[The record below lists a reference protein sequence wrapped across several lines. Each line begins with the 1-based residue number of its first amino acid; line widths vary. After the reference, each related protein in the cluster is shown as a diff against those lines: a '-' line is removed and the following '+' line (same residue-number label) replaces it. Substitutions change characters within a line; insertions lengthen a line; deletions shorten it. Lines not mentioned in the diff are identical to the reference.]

1 MKEKVS
7 SMKKYEALREE
18 LLEFIQKN
26 GLKPNDQLPKVRDI
40 ITNIGYSYATVNRT
54 LIEMEKEGLITK
66 RQGKGLYVN
75 RIHPRQKNKQ
85 VALII
90 PKDFSVHR
98 IFLDILSGVRKALEK
113 EQIGLLVSISNMS
126 HEKEKET
133 VENLMS
139 HNIDG
144 MIIFLEDHYRE
155 DYSHIVELKNKKY
168 PFVLIDRFIEDLD
181 TDFVIINNRDAMFR
195 VCSYLKYNRHCD
207 KIIFVPANDTSVLV
221 SSSDEK
227 VLGYKEALSV
237 LYGKDPGTILPLDDF
252 IANLNAIS
260 ASHKNIGVCL
270 NHDTMIPDMHKKLQE
285 LNLEIPSNCHIFGYN
300 NSYDQPYYPTVEQ
313 FNDEAGRKAAEILIE
328 KMKNPDAPLVKVR
341 IEPKLILPDDKG
353 NYFMED

>member
-1 MKEKVS
+1 MKEKAN

-26 GLKPNDQLPKVRDI
+26 GLKQNDQLPKVRDI
-40 ITNIGYSYATVNRT
+40 IQNIGYSYATVNRT

-75 RIHPRQKNKQ
+75 RIYPKQKNKQ

-90 PKDFSVHR
+90 PKDFSIHR

-113 EQIGLLVSISNMS
+113 EHIGLLVSISNMS

-139 HNIDG
+139 HNVDG
-144 MIIFLEDHYRE
+144 MIIFLEDHYR
-155 DYSHIVELKNKKY
+155 DDFSHIVELKNNKF
-168 PFVLIDRFIEDLD
+168 PFVLIDRFIENLD
-181 TDFVIINNRDAMFR
+181 TDYVIINNRDAMFR

-227 VLGYKEALSV
+227 LMGYKEALHV
-237 LYGKDPGTILPLDDF
+237 LYGNDQGIILPLEEF
-252 IANLNAIS
+252 IENLNAIS
-260 ASHKNIGVCL
+260 SSHKNIGVCL
-270 NHDTMIPDMHKKLQE
+270 NHDTMIPDMHKRLQE
-285 LNLEIPSNCHIFGYN
+285 LNLKIPPNCHIFGYN

-313 FNDEAGRKAAEILIE
+313 FNDLAGMKAAEILIE
-328 KMKNPDAPLVKVR
+328 KMKNPDAPSVR
-341 IEPKLILPDDKG
+341 VRLEPKLILPDQKG
-353 NYFMED
+353 GYYMED

>member
-1 MKEKVS
+1 MENKMNSK
-7 SMKKYEALREE
+7 KKYEALREE
-18 LLEFIQKN
+18 LLTFIKDN

-40 ITNIGYSYATVNRT
+40 IKNVGYSYATVNRT

-66 RQGKGLYVN
+66 RQGKGLFVN
-75 RIHPRQKNKQ
+75 RILPKQNNKQ

-90 PKDFSVHR
+90 PKDFSIHG

-126 HEKEKET
+126 HEREIET
-133 VENLMS
+133 VGKLMS
-139 HNIDG
+139 HNVDG

-155 DYSHIVELKNKKY
+155 DYSHIVGLKKNKY

-181 TDFVIINNRDAMFR
+181 TDYVIINNKDAMFR

-207 KIIFVPANDTSVLV
+207 KVIFVPANDTSVLV

-227 VLGYKEALSV
+227 VLGYKTAIQV
-237 LYGKDPGTILPLDDF
+237 LYGNDCGTLLPLDDF
-252 IANLNAIS
+252 IANLKS
-260 ASHKNIGVCL
+260 LCSSYKNVGVCL

-285 LNLEIPSNCHIFGYN
+285 ANLEIPPNCHIFGYN
-300 NSYDQPYYPTVEQ
+300 NSYDKPYYPTVEQ
-313 FNDEAGRKAAEILIE
+313 FNDQAGMKAAEILIE
-328 KMKNPDAPLVKVR
+328 KMKDPDAPLVKVR
-341 IEPKLILPDDKG
+341 IEPKLILPDDNG
-353 NYFMED
+353 GYYMED